1 MFVLKNI
8 KFMFHEVRVEIA
20 FQVVYC
26 HERTFSISK
35 LRRGKFITSF
45 CKFDRRVWLGQ
56 KQVLKD

>member
-1 MFVLKNI
+1 MFQ
-8 KFMFHEVRVEIA
+8 EVRVEIA

-35 LRRGKFITSF
+35 LRREKFITSF

>member
-1 MFVLKNI
+1 
-8 KFMFHEVRVEIA
+8 MFHEVRVEIA
-20 FQVVYC
+20 FQVYC

-35 LRRGKFITSF
+35 LSREKFITSF